1 MPLRTGLMTTARY
14 PLPKGRT
21 PQVKNPLLKPHIAR
35 LKGSMGSF
43 NLAGRTMASSAGR
56 CARVPGAVL
65 VAAGVFGCAR
75 ADSST
80 SPPKAAINRRLDLIF
95 IFRNDQLG

>member
-1 MPLRTGLMTTARY
+1 MPLRTGLTTTARY

-21 PQVKNPLLKPHIAR
+21 AQVKKPLLNPHMAR

-56 CARVPGAVL
+56 CEGVPG
-65 VAAGVFGCAR
+65 GVFGCAK

-95 IFRNDQLG
+95 IFRNDQLGFIA